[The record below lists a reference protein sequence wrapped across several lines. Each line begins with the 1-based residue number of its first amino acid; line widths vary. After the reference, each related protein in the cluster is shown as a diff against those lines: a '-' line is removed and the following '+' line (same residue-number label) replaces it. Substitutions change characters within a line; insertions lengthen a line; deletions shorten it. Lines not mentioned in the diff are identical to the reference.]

1 VRFLIS
7 GYYGF
12 ANLGDEALLAQIVAQ
27 LKTRYPHAT
36 IDVLSQEPAETAHE
50 FGVASTPRADL
61 GAAKR
66 AIDRCDVFL
75 SGGGGL
81 LQNATSFRSLLY
93 YAGLIRSAVRAGKK
107 TMIFA
112 QSIGPLDFWGRQTV
126 KECCKGV
133 TAATVRDERS
143 RALLSSLLPG
153 LPIELTA
160 DPVFLYDPPDEAPD
174 LTPYGLAPESDP
186 LVIVAVRKTTHF
198 DAAAATL
205 AAAVDRLSS
214 EYGARVAFVPFGGQA
229 DAEASTAVIRKC
241 KSRPALVELPNLDAI
256 AAAVARARLVVGVR
270 LHALILAVRFGI
282 PFLAAAYDPKVV
294 ALCDD
299 VGYPLAP
306 LWTAPSIGK
315 STEEPLAVVDAAWQ
329 RHDEL
334 AALLSAAYVKQRALA
349 ELNFDAL
356 ARVVG
361 PA

>member
-1 VRFLIS
+1 MRFLIS

-12 ANLGDEALLAQIVAQ
+12 ANLGDEALLAQIVSQ

-36 IDVLSQEPAETAHE
+36 IDVLSQEPSETAHE
-50 FGVASTPRADL
+50 YGVASTPRADL

-66 AIDRCDVFL
+66 AIDRCDVFI

-143 RALLSSLLPG
+143 RALLSALLPG
-153 LPIELTA
+153 LPIELSA
-160 DPVFLYDPPDEAPD
+160 DPVFLYDPPAELPD
-174 LTPYGLAPESDP
+174 LAPYGLGPESDP

-198 DAAAATL
+198 DVVAATIAAAI
-205 AAAVDRLSS
+205 DRLSN
-214 EYGARVAFVPFGGQA
+214 EYGARVAFVPFGGQP
-229 DAEASTAVIRKC
+229 DAEASTTVIRKC
-241 KSRPALVELPNLDAI
+241 KTRPALVELPNVDAVAAAI
-256 AAAVARARLVVGVR
+256 ARAKLVVGVR
-270 LHALILAVRFGI
+270 LHSLILAVRFGV

-299 VGYPLAP
+299 VGYPLEP

-315 STEEPLAVVDAAWQ
+315 STNDPLAVVDAAW
-329 RHDEL
+329 RRRDEL
-334 AALLSAAYVKQRALA
+334 AAQLSQAYAAQRALA
-349 ELNFDAL
+349 ERNFAAL
-356 ARVVG
+356 ARILG
-361 PA
+361 

>member
-1 VRFLIS
+1 MRFLIS

-27 LKTRYPHAT
+27 LKTRYPLAT

-112 QSIGPLDFWGRQTV
+112 QSVGPLDFWGRQTV

-143 RALLSSLLPG
+143 RTLLASLLPS
-153 LPIELTA
+153 LPIERTA
-160 DPVFLYDPPDEAPD
+160 DPVFLYDPPAEPPD
-174 LTPYGLAPESDP
+174 LVPYGLGPESDP

-198 DAAAATL
+198 DVVAATL

-214 EYGARVAFVPFGGQA
+214 EYGARIAFVPFGGQVDA
-229 DAEASTAVIRKC
+229 DASTAVIRKC
-241 KSRPALVELPNLDAI
+241 KTRPALVELPNFDAVAGAI
-256 AAAVARARLVVGVR
+256 ARARLVVGVR
-270 LHALILAVRFGI
+270 LHALILAVRFAV

-299 VGYPLAP
+299 VGYPLEP

-315 STEEPLAVVDAAWQ
+315 SNADPMAVVDAAWQ
-329 RHDEL
+329 RRDEL
-334 AALLSAAYVKQRALA
+334 AAQLSEAYAAQRALA
-349 ELNFDAL
+349 ELNFSAL
-356 ARVVG
+356 ARVLG
-361 PA
+361 RA